1 MMTPVLTLFFVVAAL
16 LLVVGIYCL
25 VVTRNLIRVILGIEV
40 LTKAATLLMI
50 GAGYANGQMATAQ
63 DYVVTIIVIEVML
76 LVIAVGILFGIYRK
90 TGSINVDTISNL
102 KG

>member
-1 MMTPVLTLFFVVAAL
+1 MMSPAFTLFLVTTAL
-16 LLVVGIYCL
+16 LSVVGVYCL
-25 VVTRNLIRVILGIEV
+25 VVTRNLIRVILAIEV

-63 DYVVTIIVIEVML
+63 DYVITIIVVEVML
-76 LVIAVGILFGIYRK
+76 LVIAVGILFRLYRK
-90 TGSINVDTISNL
+90 TGSINVDRISNL